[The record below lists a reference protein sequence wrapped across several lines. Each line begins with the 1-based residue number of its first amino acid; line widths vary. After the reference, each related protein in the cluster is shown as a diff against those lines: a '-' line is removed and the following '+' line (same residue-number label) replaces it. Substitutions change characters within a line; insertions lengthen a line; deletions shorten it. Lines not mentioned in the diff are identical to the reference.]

1 MGRRRKGGVSQK
13 TCRCV
18 NVQCF
23 RVKSKDGF
31 SQCRNLVTCLPVI
44 ISETMVRRVVVF
56 FVFCCLVLQI
66 SAQQYD
72 SIYSI
77 VGVEIKADKI
87 SSFSSGLKIQKVDS
101 TALTIRQGASIAS
114 LISEQS
120 PVYLRSY
127 GPGGVSTLSIRG
139 TNSSQSGIF
148 WNGINLN
155 QPNMGMTDLSRIS
168 TFEFSDI
175 SLQSGGASALLGS
188 GVIGGSLNLSNTMK
202 FSVPLQ
208 SSVLVSGS
216 SIGRLTGGIK
226 LNTGNSRLAYSGS
239 LVGEWNQNDFKYTDY
254 SGNRVRLEH
263 ALVKSVSSVH
273 QAEYILNPNQRLSA
287 GFWFQSTDRQI
298 PPSMTMTS
306 SDQQQ
311 WDQAIRSSLQWTYT
325 GKKQSFLVRS
335 VFIDE
340 KEHYQ
345 SENAFIDA
353 VYHLNTL
360 QTEFEYK
367 RYINKKITLGAGTSG
382 RLIRADVPYYEGIEY
397 QPEGSAWLALAYS
410 HPGAGIKTVL
420 NLRQDFSEGYKI
432 PFCPSLSAE
441 VPVSKRISTSFGAS
455 RNFRVPTLNDRFWIP
470 GGNPGLLPE
479 SSWNLQAGATYSYQ
493 RGENIQSKISLD
505 IYNLLIDNL
514 IQWVP
519 GDAGIWSPQNVQKVW
534 SRGVEISS
542 KTDFQMYG
550 FNGYFRFGYNYTPST
565 YRETSP
571 AGSDIQN
578 KQLIYIPLHKVV
590 ETFYAGKGKF
600 YTMFSYSLTGKRY
613 VQSDNEKSLPA
624 YSLLDFYAGAT
635 FKTTKSRFRLQ
646 AEIRNLMNKTYQ
658 SVQYYPEPGISFS
671 INILISL

>member
-1 MGRRRKGGVSQK
+1 LFNAFGLKA
-13 TCRCV
+13 TTD
-18 NVQCF
+18 F
-23 RVKSKDGF
+23 RYSGI
-31 SQCRNLVTCLPVI
+31 LPLFYPLLF
-44 ISETMVRRVVVF
+44 SETMVRRVVVICMF
-56 FVFCCLVLQI
+56 YCIVLKI

-72 SIYSI
+72 SIHTLA
-77 VGVEIKADKI
+77 GVEIKADKS
-87 SSFSSGLKIQKVDS
+87 SSFSVGLKIQKIDS
-101 TALTIRQGASIAS
+101 TALSIRQGASIAS

-127 GPGGVSTLSIRG
+127 GPGGVATLSVRG

-188 GVIGGSLNLSNTMK
+188 GVIGGSLNLSNAMK

-216 SIGRLTGGIK
+216 TMGRMTGGIK
-226 LNTGNSRLAYSGS
+226 LNTGKSRLAYSGS

-254 SGNRVRLEH
+254 HGNRVRLDH
-263 ALVKSVSSVH
+263 ALTKSLSTVH
-273 QAEYILNPNQRLSA
+273 QAEYMISPNQRIAA

-298 PPSMTMTS
+298 PPTMTMTS

-311 WDQAIRSSLQWTYT
+311 WDQAIRSSLQWTFT
-325 GKKQSFLVRS
+325 GKKQSFLLQS

-345 SENAFIDA
+345 SENALIDA
-353 VYHLNTL
+353 FYHLNTL

-367 RYINKKITLGAGTSG
+367 RYINNQLTIGTGTSG
-382 RLIRADVPYYEGIEY
+382 RLIRADVPYFAGVEY
-397 QPEGSAWLALAYS
+397 QPEASLWLALAYNYS
-410 HPGAGIKTVL
+410 HAGIKSVL

-432 PFCPSLSAE
+432 PFCPSFNVE
-441 VPVSKRISTSFGAS
+441 VPISKRINSTFGVS
-455 RNFRVPTLNDRFWIP
+455 RNYRVPTLNDRFWIP
-470 GGNPGLLPE
+470 GGNPDLLPE
-479 SSWNLQAGATYSYQ
+479 SSWNLQAGAAYMYQ
-493 RGENIQSKISLD
+493 RGENIHSKISLD
-505 IYNLLIDNL
+505 VYSLLIDNL

-519 GDAGIWSPQNVQKVW
+519 GEQGIWSPQNVQKVW
-534 SRGVEISS
+534 SRGVEIAS

-565 YRETSP
+565 YRETIP
-571 AGSDIQN
+571 AGSDIQD
-578 KQLIYIPLHKVV
+578 KQLIYIPLHKFV
-590 ETFYAGKGKF
+590 ETFYASKGKY
-600 YTMFSYSLTGKRY
+600 YTMFSYSITGKRY

-624 YSLLDFYAGAT
+624 YSLLDFYAGTT
-635 FKTTKSRFRLQ
+635 FKIKKSGFRLQ
-646 AEIRNLMNKTYQ
+646 AEIRNLINKTYQ
-658 SVQYYPEPGISFS
+658 SVQYYPESGISCS
-671 INILISL
+671 INLLISI